1 MEQTD
6 ANLTQQKWLYQK
18 LLKIIPNLPEHL
30 QMGIIELEGKVEGDR
45 TLDFFMSNKESDD
58 VYYISLEQNDEEK
71 HENRLVTNM
80 EVRISLS
87 EQTAIPLAY
96 KNSYE
101 DMRIE
106 LDDKGNPEPQR
117 EHKKEVYTLFKT
129 WLKSLDHRGYRVEP
143 ETPAHSKKKSTRK
156 IERDVS
162 DSRHDR

>member
-6 ANLTQQKWLYQK
+6 ANRTQQKWLYQK

-58 VYYISLEQNDEEK
+58 VYYIALEQNDEVKYET
-71 HENRLVTNM
+71 RLVTNM

-101 DMRIE
+101 DMRID
-106 LDDKGNPEPQR
+106 LDDQGNTEPQR
-117 EHKKEVYTLFKT
+117 EHKQEVYTLFKT
-129 WLKSLDHRGYRVEP
+129 WLKSLDHRGYRLAP
-143 ETPAHSKKKSTRK
+143 ETTANSQEQSGRK
-156 IERDVS
+156 MPHDVS
-162 DSRHDR
+162 SSVHER

>member
-1 MEQTD
+1 MENID
-6 ANLTQQKWLYQK
+6 NNLTQQRWLYQK

-58 VYYISLEQNDEEK
+58 VYYIALEQNDEVKYET
-71 HENRLVTNM
+71 RLVTNM

-101 DMRIE
+101 DMRID

-129 WLKSLDHRGYRVEP
+129 LLKSLDHRGYRLEA
-143 ETPAHSKKKSTRK
+143 ETLANTHDTSVRK
-156 IERDVS
+156 IPRDVPNS
-162 DSRHDR
+162 GHER

>member
-30 QMGIIELEGKVEGDR
+30 QMSVQDLEGKVEGDR
-45 TLDFFMSNKESDD
+45 DLEYFLSYKESDD
-58 VYYISLEQNDEEK
+58 VYYIMLEQNDEVKYET
-71 HENRLVTNM
+71 RLVTNM

-96 KNSYE
+96 TNSYE
-101 DMRIE
+101 DMRID
-106 LDDKGNPEPQR
+106 LDDKGNTEPQR

-129 WLKSLDHRGYRVEP
+129 WLKSLDYRGYRVGA
-143 ETPAHSKKKSTRK
+143 ETPVHSRQKVGRK
-156 IERDVS
+156 IPHDTRDYGHER
-162 DSRHDR
+162 